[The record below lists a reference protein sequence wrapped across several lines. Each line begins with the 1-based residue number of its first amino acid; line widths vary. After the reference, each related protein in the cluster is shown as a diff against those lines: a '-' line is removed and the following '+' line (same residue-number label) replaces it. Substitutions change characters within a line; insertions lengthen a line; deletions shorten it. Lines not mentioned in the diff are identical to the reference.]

1 MYLVGEKIG
10 HCNIVLFLNNVAD
23 LALELGENNR
33 HKNSLLNFSLLVN
46 KGKQ

>member
-23 LALELGENNR
+23 LALELGENATVHYRLINYATYMR
-33 HKNSLLNFSLLVN
+33 I
-46 KGKQ
+46 